1 MTTRGTTVLRLVLL
15 GTLALGAAARAG
27 AADNPHADAFVSEYR
42 CDGERALAVSYPAP
56 GARERVAVQLAWNGE
71 SIAMTR
77 AAPAGGLRWTSRS
90 ADLAWTT
97 QGRAATLSR
106 ASDGSVLASGCREQ

>member
-1 MTTRGTTVLRLVLL
+1 MTTPRTTVLRLVLL
-15 GTLALGAAARAG
+15 GALALCASAAR

-56 GARERVAVQLAWNGE
+56 RARDRVPVQLAWNGE
-71 SIAMTR
+71 SVAMTR
-77 AAPAGGLRWTSRS
+77 AAPAGGLRWTSRT

-97 QGRAATLSR
+97 QGRSATLSR
-106 ASDGSVLASGCREQ
+106 ASDGIVLASGCREQ